1 MIQYYF
7 RSGDSLLCIAV
18 NAKILKF
25 NRGASCGNGSFS
37 SKGKNSMMTKHD
49 SSVST
54 EKHLRIAGML
64 SAAVVLTLAA
74 SAALTMVAQKPFA
87 VVDKWKI
94 GGEGGW
100 DYLVADS
107 SAHRLY
113 ITHGG
118 RVEVLDSATGKAI
131 GAIIGLKGTH
141 GVALDDTGKFGY
153 ISDGRANAVVVFDRA
168 TLATVASIP
177 AGTNPDGIVFE
188 PVTKT
193 VWAFNGRSHD
203 VSVIDTT
210 TRKVIATVALPGKPE
225 FPQADGAGQVFDN
238 IEDKNEI
245 VRLDARTAKI
255 TATWPLAGLESPSGM
270 VIDRVGH
277 RLFSVCDGKKM
288 AVVDY
293 DTGKVIA
300 TAAIGEGPDAAGYD
314 AKTKLAYSSNGEG
327 TLSIID
333 AGNSSYKE
341 LQSVSTLPG
350 ARTMAWDS
358 TAGKVYLV
366 TAQFGPRPEP
376 TPTEPR
382 PRPTILP
389 DSFTVLVVGR
399 E

>member
-1 MIQYYF
+1 MTTKQNN
-7 RSGDSLLCIAV
+7 SLLTR
-18 NAKILKF
+18 NHLQ
-25 NRGASCGNGSFS
+25 FS
-37 SKGKNSMMTKHD
+37 
-49 SSVST
+49 V
-54 EKHLRIAGML
+54 RL
-64 SAAVVLTLAA
+64 SATVFFTFAL
-74 SAALTMVAQKPFA
+74 SFALTAVAQKPFS
-87 VVDKWKI
+87 VLGQWKV

-118 RVEVLDSATGKAI
+118 RVEVLDSATGKSI
-131 GAIIGLKGTH
+131 GAITGLKGTH
-141 GVALDDTGKFGY
+141 GVALDGDGKFGY
-153 ISDGRANAVVVFDRA
+153 ISDGGANAVVVFDRA
-168 TLATVASIP
+168 KLETVASIP

-188 PVTKT
+188 PVTRT

-203 VSVIDTT
+203 VSVIDTS

-245 VRLDARTAKI
+245 VRLDARNPKI

-270 VIDRVGH
+270 AIDRAGH
-277 RLFSVCDGKKM
+277 RLFSVCDGQKM

-300 TAAIGEGPDAAGYD
+300 TPPIGKGPDAAGYD
-314 AKTKLAYSSNGEG
+314 SETKLAYSSNGEG

-333 AGNSSYKE
+333 ASNSSYKV
-341 LQSVSTLPG
+341 LQTVSTQPG
-350 ARTMAWDS
+350 ARTMAWDNA
-358 TAGKVYLV
+358 TGKVYAV
-366 TAQFGPRPEP
+366 TAQFGPRPDP
-376 TPTEPR
+376 TPTNPR
-382 PRPTILP
+382 PRPAIIP